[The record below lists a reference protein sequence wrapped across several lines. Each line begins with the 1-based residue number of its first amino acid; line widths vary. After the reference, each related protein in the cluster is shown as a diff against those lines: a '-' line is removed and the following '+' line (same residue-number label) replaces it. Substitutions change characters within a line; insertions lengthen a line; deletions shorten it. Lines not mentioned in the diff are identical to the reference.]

1 MTAKKGA
8 DDISRE
14 EDFRDYDT
22 QNIDQGW
29 PYADQAGEGSDPA
42 ENGASGARG
51 RDSGFTIDEA
61 EADGQEPD
69 QKLSD
74 KPGTVGLEDSD
85 DLEER
90 INDTLEE
97 MDTVEMEL
105 IDIHVDGGHVTIE
118 GMVDEADTSRL
129 ITRRIQAMA
138 GVRKV
143 TNRLTLAGV
152 DSRVPDED

>member
-1 MTAKKGA
+1 MTPKKGA

-22 QNIDQGW
+22 QNIDEGW
-29 PYADQAGEGSDPA
+29 PYADQPGTGSDPA
-42 ENGASGARG
+42 EKGASADTG
-51 RDSGFTIDEA
+51 RNGGFMVDEA
-61 EADGQEPD
+61 DADGEEPR

-74 KPGTVGLEDSD
+74 KPGTIGLEDSD

-90 INDTLEE
+90 INDALEE
-97 MDTVEMEL
+97 MDAVEMEL
-105 IDIHVDGGHVTIE
+105 IDIHVDSGHVTIE

-129 ITRRIQAMA
+129 ITRRIQGMA

-143 TNRLTLAGV
+143 TNKLTLAGV
-152 DSRVPDED
+152 DAGIPDED

>member
-1 MTAKKGA
+1 MTPKKGA
-8 DDISRE
+8 DDVSRE

-22 QNIDQGW
+22 QNIDEGW
-29 PYADQAGEGSDPA
+29 PYADQPGTGSDPA
-42 ENGASGARG
+42 EIDTSADTGPNG
-51 RDSGFTIDEA
+51 GFIVDEA
-61 EADGQEPD
+61 DADGQEHR

-90 INDTLEE
+90 INDALEE

-105 IDIHVDGGHVTIE
+105 MDIHVDGGHVTIE
-118 GMVDEADTSRL
+118 GMVDEAATSRL
-129 ITRRIQAMA
+129 ITRTIQGMS

-143 TNRLTLAGV
+143 TNKLTLAGV
-152 DSRVPDED
+152 DAGIPDED